1 MRKEKEREVNIELE
15 LDDATLAWLAIE
27 AHNLDQKL
35 NDYIVDV
42 LIKYAKEMDEKNTPF
57 IDPDYSPSSRG

>member
-1 MRKEKEREVNIELE
+1 MKKEKEIKIEFE
-15 LDDATLAWLAIE
+15 IDDVTLAWLAIE

-42 LIKYAKEMDEKNTPF
+42 VINHAKGMNEKDTPF
-57 IDPDYSPSSRG
+57 FDPDYDPSSRS

>member
-1 MRKEKEREVNIELE
+1 MNKEREIKIELE
-15 LDDATLAWLAIE
+15 IDDATLAWMAIE

-42 LIKYAKEMDEKNTPF
+42 VIKYAKEMNEKDTPF
-57 IDPDYSPSSRG
+57 IDPDYHPSSRG